1 MVVKRHTAR
10 LTKKVD
16 SCPDEGDPREK
27 VTYSEQDV
35 DGSHKA

>member
-1 MVVKRHTAR
+1 MVVKRHIAR
-10 LTKKVD
+10 PTNKVD

-27 VTYSEQDV
+27 ATHSEQDV